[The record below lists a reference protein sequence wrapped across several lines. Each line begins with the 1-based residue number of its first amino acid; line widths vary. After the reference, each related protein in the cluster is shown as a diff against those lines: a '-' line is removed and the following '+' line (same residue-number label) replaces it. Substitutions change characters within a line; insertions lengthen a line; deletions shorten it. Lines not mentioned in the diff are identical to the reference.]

1 MTDDVWDGDGIS
13 EDEEDLEFAL
23 EDLGLLPFE
32 VIALEEACKREGWI
46 HEKLA
51 KYENHDRNIAIS
63 RYFWRRAQR
72 FKEIAKV
79 MDKDL
84 TNGEA

>member
-1 MTDDVWDGDGIS
+1 MADDVWDGDGIT

-32 VIALEEACKREGWI
+32 VLALEESCKREGWV

-51 KYENHDRNIAIS
+51 KHENHDRNIAIS

-72 FKEIAKV
+72 FKEIAKA

-84 TNGEA
+84 TNGEV